1 MIDFVRT
8 CFQVSVRRACG
19 AVPASRSS
27 YHYRSV
33 RASQEP
39 LRRRIRE
46 IAETHARYGYR
57 RIHVVLR
64 RDGWPVNV
72 KRVRRL
78 YNLEGLQMR
87 LKPPR
92 RRVMAKLRSD
102 RSNATGPNQVWAMDW
117 MHDELFDG
125 RRLWVLTVVD
135 TWSRICP
142 VMRVCRSATA
152 LVVID
157 ALEEARQRY
166 GLPTAFR
173 VDQGSQFT
181 SKELDLWA
189 YANGITLDF
198 SRPGK
203 PTDNAYVESFNASV
217 RLECLGQHWFL
228 DLDDARQKVEDWRRE
243 YNEVRPHS
251 AIGDRT
257 PMALLSSLGVR
268 SEASQGPEILS

>member
-1 MIDFVRT
+1 M
-8 CFQVSVRRACG
+8 
-19 AVPASRSS
+19 
-27 YHYRSV
+27 
-33 RASQEP
+33 
-39 LRRRIRE
+39 
-46 IAETHARYGYR
+46 RYGYR
-57 RIHVVLR
+57 RIHVLLR
-64 RDGWPVNV
+64 REGWPVNV

-102 RSNATGPNQVWAMDW
+102 RSDATGPNQVWAMDW

-135 TWSRICP
+135 TWSRVCP
-142 VMRVCRSATA
+142 IMRVCRSATA
-152 LVVID
+152 MEVID
-157 ALEEARQRY
+157 ALERARRQY
-166 GLPTAFR
+166 GLPKVMR

-189 YANGITLDF
+189 YTNHITLDF

-203 PTDNAYVESFNASV
+203 PTDNAYVESFNATV
-217 RLECLGQHWFL
+217 RLECLGRFWFL
-228 DLDDARQKVEDWRRE
+228 DLDDAREKVEEWRIE

-257 PMALLSSLGVR
+257 PLSLIHQPRQST
-268 SEASQGPEILS
+268 EAPTRPEILI

>member
-8 CFQVSVRRACG
+8 CFKVSVRRACR
-19 AVPASRSS
+19 AVPACRAT

-33 RASQEP
+33 RADQTV
-39 LRRRIRE
+39 LRKRIRE
-46 IAETHARYGYR
+46 IAETRARYGYR
-57 RIHVVLR
+57 RIHIVLR
-64 RDGWPVNV
+64 REGWLVNV

-78 YNLEGLQMR
+78 YCLEGLQMR
-87 LKPPR
+87 HKSPR
-92 RRVMAKLRSD
+92 RRVTAKLRDD

-117 MHDELFDG
+117 MYDELFDG

-135 TWSRICP
+135 TWSRVCP
-142 VMRVCRSATA
+142 VMRACRSATA
-152 LVVID
+152 IVVID
-157 ALEEARQRY
+157 SLEEARRNF
-166 GLPTAFR
+166 GLPHTIR
-173 VDQGSQFT
+173 VDQGCQFT

-189 YANGITLDF
+189 YTNGITLDF

-217 RLECLGQHWFL
+217 RLECLGQHWFM
-228 DLDDARQKVEDWRRE
+228 DMDDAMEKIEDWRRE

-257 PMALLSSLGVR
+257 PMSLIQKPQHPAEALKL
-268 SEASQGPEILS
+268 PEILT